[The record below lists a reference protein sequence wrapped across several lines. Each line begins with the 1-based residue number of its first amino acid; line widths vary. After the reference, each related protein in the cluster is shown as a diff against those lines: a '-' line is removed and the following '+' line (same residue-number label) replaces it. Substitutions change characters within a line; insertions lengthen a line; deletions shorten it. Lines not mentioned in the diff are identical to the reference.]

1 MVHLRRLTSVPLVAR
16 TPPAPIHCAYSQH
29 CGCNAF
35 QCLTHIPRLPHLALY
50 RKQQLRSV
58 PGLQILQGVHKVAD
72 AAAGKALCKTS
83 ARGSEMVQGAPWW
96 CGLGSVRRMM
106 AKAGPATTCG
116 CTPNVKLWVIIHCSK
131 AAGCWYISMHM
142 LYCGAGS
149 HRLRK
154 GFPAGVCGATD
165 GSDVRRSAEF

>member
-1 MVHLRRLTSVPLVAR
+1 
-16 TPPAPIHCAYSQH
+16 
-29 CGCNAF
+29 
-35 QCLTHIPRLPHLALY
+35 
-50 RKQQLRSV
+50 
-58 PGLQILQGVHKVAD
+58 
-72 AAAGKALCKTS
+72 
-83 ARGSEMVQGAPWW
+83 
-96 CGLGSVRRMM
+96 M

>member
-1 MVHLRRLTSVPLVAR
+1 
-16 TPPAPIHCAYSQH
+16 
-29 CGCNAF
+29 
-35 QCLTHIPRLPHLALY
+35 
-50 RKQQLRSV
+50 
-58 PGLQILQGVHKVAD
+58 
-72 AAAGKALCKTS
+72 
-83 ARGSEMVQGAPWW
+83 
-96 CGLGSVRRMM
+96 M

-131 AAGCWYISMHM
+131 AAGGWYISMHT

-165 GSDVRRSAEF
+165 GTACHQFCRVFIQLRPQFLMDLSQLSLYV

>member
-1 MVHLRRLTSVPLVAR
+1 MVWS
-16 TPPAPIHCAYSQH
+16 
-29 CGCNAF
+29 
-35 QCLTHIPRLPHLALY
+35 
-50 RKQQLRSV
+50 
-58 PGLQILQGVHKVAD
+58 GVGEANDGESWPCDDLWLH
-72 AAAGKALCKTS
+72 
-83 ARGSEMVQGAPWW
+83 
-96 CGLGSVRRMM
+96 
-106 AKAGPATTCG
+106 
-116 CTPNVKLWVIIHCSK
+116 PNVKLWVIIHCSK